1 MILISFQRQINL
13 SLFSFCGVIISPEVT
28 PKRRRVIMMRR
39 SKTQVRMRTNKLE
52 VGTFRQ
58 MLATAMT
65 LMAKSGLL
73 DRQKTS
79 GLRNCLLLLIR

>member
-1 MILISFQRQINL
+1 
-13 SLFSFCGVIISPEVT
+13 
-28 PKRRRVIMMRR
+28 MMRR
-39 SKTQVRMRTNKLE
+39 LKTQVRMRTNKLE

-79 GLRNCLLLLIR
+79 GLRNYLLLLIR